1 MGLFD
6 FLKQLAGTAIEVGT
20 TAPKNTP
27 VYETDTHLIPGAPA
41 VDLYSFRGT
50 PKEYFSRILSGCFSD
65 YEVRQNIEPAA
76 ITTVSSVAWTCRCGV
91 RNYSKFCT
99 ECGKPQ
105 PELYYPITFL
115 MYRNSTPVLA
125 ILLCDKNRA
134 NVRRT
139 IQACQSIGLPCQC
152 YYTHFRNKASY
163 VTDRI
168 RTDLR

>member
-6 FLKQLAGTAIEVGT
+6 FLKRKPS
-20 TAPKNTP
+20 APVSANEP
-27 VYETDTHLIPGAPA
+27 LIPGAPA
-41 VDLYSFRGT
+41 VDLYAFRGK
-50 PKEYFSRILSGCFSD
+50 PEEYFSRLLQGCFPEYEIQSNVHPSTLTQLSGS
-65 YEVRQNIEPAA
+65 
-76 ITTVSSVAWTCRCGV
+76 AWICRCGN
-91 RNYSKFCT
+91 RNYSKFCV

-105 PELYYPITFL
+105 PENHYPISFL
-115 MYRNSTPVLA
+115 LYRNGTPALA
-125 ILLCDKNRA
+125 IVLCDKNRA

>member
-6 FLKQLAGTAIEVGT
+6 FLKQLAGTAIETST
-20 TAPKNTP
+20 TAPKNTS
-27 VYETDTHLIPGAPA
+27 VYETDTQLIPGAPA

-50 PKEYFSRILSGCFSD
+50 PKEYFSRILSGCFPD

>member
-27 VYETDTHLIPGAPA
+27 VYETDTQLIPGAPA

-50 PKEYFSRILSGCFSD
+50 PKEYFSRILSGCFPD

-99 ECGKPQ
+99 ECGTKKPEDGWKCSCGAQ
-105 PELYYPITFL
+105 NRGKFCSECGAKKPSGVPQYK
-115 MYRNSTPVLA
+115 
-125 ILLCDKNRA
+125 CDKCGW
-134 NVRRT
+134 VPEDPT
-139 IQACQSIGLPCQC
+139 
-152 YYTHFRNKASY
+152 KAPKFCPECGDPFDNGDI
-163 VTDRI
+163 V
-168 RTDLR
+168 

>member
-27 VYETDTHLIPGAPA
+27 VYETDTQLIPGAPA

-50 PKEYFSRILSGCFSD
+50 PKEYFSRILSGCFPD
-65 YEVRQNIEPAA
+65 YEVRQNIEPAS